1 MTMQSIKALTA
12 QVRQERDKPVDQNSL
27 QVEKATEIYKEESPP
42 PIKDEPPKKDLSN
55 RPTSNGADLEKVI
68 SAIREHKVMG
78 SKKML
83 IRIDDKHSA
92 ILGHLKNALDIDV
105 TQFINFLLD
114 DFMERYPDI
123 KTEIKNSL
131 KNSLKDL

>member
-1 MTMQSIKALTA
+1 MKMQSIRELTA
-12 QVRQERDKPVDQNSL
+12 KVRQERDNTNEEHKV
-27 QVEKATEIYKEESPP
+27 TEIKKEENPP
-42 PIKDEPPKKDLSN
+42 PLKNEQPRKELPIRQASYG
-55 RPTSNGADLEKVI
+55 SDLEKVI
-68 SAIREHKVMG
+68 SAIRELKVNG

-83 IRIDDKHSA
+83 IRINDKHSA

>member
-12 QVRQERDKPVDQNSL
+12 QVRQERDKPNEQNSL
-27 QVEKATEIYKEESPP
+27 QVEKTTDLKKEESPP
-42 PIKDEPPKKDLSN
+42 PIKNEQPKKELSTRPAPSGSDLDKLIN
-55 RPTSNGADLEKVI
+55 
-68 SAIREHKVMG
+68 AIRELKVNG